1 MVNNSQG
8 GYRIIDLQEEGIF
21 EKMAEII
28 TEPKP
33 LLIAGNTENGTTDF
47 ITASHEIQITRDGND
62 NVISYRVPTGAVN
75 HSDIDG
81 RGEKDWWQYFTYV
94 TPSGNNFVRE
104 KVSEVFNRDAQFI
117 ELSFPSELITS
128 VRATSNIVALYVSD
142 ESEYIHQLG
151 TFNLIGNEVDV
162 YTDIVITYEKK
173 GHDYHVEG
181 TITYNLDT
189 LMYDIS
195 LHYSEVPFGYLSGK
209 IDISLLSGLVKAR
222 RKSDEL
228 SYDYAVT
235 YDLRNSTIFEQIGE
249 PEYVELAIYDGSE
262 FWGHEILEH
271 PSIYQ
276 NRILTLGTHN
286 YDTATVWND
295 TENKYQLI
303 VSRCTDAEPLYA
315 DKKLYGDVKIGEHIT
330 VTDGVITPDIAT
342 KEQLGIVQVGD
353 HIGVTDGVITP
364 DITTKEQ
371 LGIVQV
377 GDHIGVTDGVITP
390 DIATKEQLG
399 IVQVGDN
406 IDVAD
411 GVVSVPVATSTT
423 KGVVSVAEDSMINL
437 YSGYISCGLLDIYG
451 WMLEENTNYT
461 IRHTFNSITLS
472 NLEDSN
478 KQCLCLS
485 CETDD
490 TKCRLIRYPN
500 VIDDNCFIGGQFSD
514 KTAEILVGSTYD
526 PNVIGVTPLKNTNLL
541 FITKCVT
548 IDGTDYYIR
557 VPVLCTF
564 IWNLIYSPSTK
575 TSKTILNGYCDF
587 KVDANGKWDS
597 TNFIPDIEVGASGT
611 KVMTY
616 DTSTSQVVPMMKA
629 FSVSITMPDGITYS
643 IPSYEL
649 YVQDGKAYIVSV
661 TIDLNQANPTVT
673 DTFATFTFT
682 RVF

>member
-104 KVSEVFNRDAQFI
+104 KVSEVFNRDAQTI
-117 ELSFPSELITS
+117 KLSFPSDLNTS
-128 VRATSNIVALYVSD
+128 VKATSNMVDLFIID
-142 ESEYIHQLG
+142 EKERTLKCG
-151 TFNLIGNEVDV
+151 TFNLIGNKVDV
-162 YTDIVITYEKK
+162 DKQIYITYIETEFKFRI
-173 GHDYHVEG
+173 YG
-181 TITYNLDT
+181 TITYNADT
-189 LMYDIS
+189 LMYDIA
-195 LHYSEVPFGYLSGK
+195 LYYEAVPSYNLTGV
-209 IDISLLSGLVKAR
+209 IDVSLLSDLVTER
-222 RKSDEL
+222 RKSDKL
-228 SYDYAVT
+228 SYANPVT
-235 YDLRNSTIFEQIGE
+235 YNISNYMKTKVGYPKHIQLH
-249 PEYVELAIYDGSE
+249 VYDGSTYLGE
-262 FWGHEILEH
+262 FYD
-271 PSIYQ
+271 SD
-276 NRILTLGTHN
+276 LGVMADTTFHFNPKIRKLGSHN
-286 YDTATVWND
+286 YYTSIKWND
-295 TENKYQLI
+295 TESTYQLI
-303 VSRCTDAEPLYA
+303 VTMCTDAEPLYA
-315 DKKLYGDVKIGEHIT
+315 DKELYGDVKIGEHIT

-353 HIGVTDGVITP
+353 
-364 DITTKEQ
+364 
-371 LGIVQV
+371 
-377 GDHIGVTDGVITP
+377 
-390 DIATKEQLG
+390 
-399 IVQVGDN
+399 N
-406 IDVAD
+406 IDVTD
-411 GVVSVPVATSTT
+411 GVVSVPVATTST
-423 KGVVSVAEDSMINL
+423 KGVVSVSEDSMISVYNGRLSLGL
-437 YSGYISCGLLDIYG
+437 YNIYA
-451 WMLEENTNYT
+451 WMLEEAPTT
-461 IRHTFNSITLS
+461 VRRTLNSITLT
-472 NLEDSN
+472 NLDDSN

-485 CETDD
+485 CETDG
-490 TKCRLIRYPN
+490 TKERLVVLPH
-500 VIDDNCFIGGQFSD
+500 VIDDNCFIGEQFSD
-514 KTAEILVGSTYD
+514 RTSTYILGSTYD
-526 PNVIGVTPLKNTNLL
+526 PNTIGVTPLKNTNLL
-541 FITKCVT
+541 FITKCVN

-557 VPVLCTF
+557 VPALVTF
-564 IWNLIYSPSTK
+564 IWNLLYSPSTK

-587 KVDANGKWDS
+587 KVDTNGKWDT
-597 TNFIPDIEVGASGT
+597 TNFIPEIEVGASGT

-629 FSVSITMPDGITYS
+629 FSVNITMPNGITYS

-661 TIDLNQANPTVT
+661 SINLNQVNPAVT